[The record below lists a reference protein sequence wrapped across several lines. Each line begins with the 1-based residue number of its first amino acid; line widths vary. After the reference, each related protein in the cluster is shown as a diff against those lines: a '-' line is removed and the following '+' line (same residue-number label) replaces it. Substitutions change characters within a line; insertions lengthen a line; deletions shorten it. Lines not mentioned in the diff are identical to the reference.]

1 MSEALQNSNTLD
13 TPIQFIK
20 GVGPKRAEVL
30 HSLGISTIKDLLYY
44 FPRKYVDRTSLS
56 TIGSIQEGDEV
67 NLVGRVKSVN
77 LRRMKKGN
85 FVTANVADHT
95 GSIRLMW
102 FNAADYIHQSLK
114 VGDLLTMHGKVAAY
128 KGSHQIVHPEYD
140 KLNANEISLTTG
152 FIIPVYP
159 LTDDLKK
166 SGLENRNLR
175 KIIYLALQSVENIDD
190 HFDTD
195 LREQFDIQDLNTAL
209 RNIHYPKDFVSLEKS
224 VHRLKYDEH
233 FFLQLLLAKRKSKIK
248 ENKYDSI
255 KFKTK
260 SYNKILKNLHF
271 ELTGSQQLSLREI
284 VDDFLSENPMN
295 RMIQGDVGCGKTIV
309 SILASAIV
317 VDNNYQVAIMAPT
330 DLLSKQ
336 LFKNFK
342 SQFESIG
349 VECTLLVG
357 SLKPKEKNK
366 VLGEIKSGK
375 SNIIIGTH
383 ALFQKDVIFN
393 NLGFVVIDEQHRFG
407 VNQRQK
413 LLSKSNNPNLMA
425 MTATPI
431 PRTLAIT
438 YNGDMDLSIIDELP
452 KNRPDIHTSFIEKEN
467 LSTAFNFIREKVEDG
482 GQTIIVYPLI
492 NESEKQDLSA
502 AVESYEYLRDNIFP
516 DLTVGLM
523 HGKLEDENKNLEMK
537 NFMKGEIDILVSTTV
552 VEVGIDNPNVNVM
565 LINNSERFGLSQLHQ
580 LRGRVG
586 RGTMESY
593 CLLCSDSE
601 SPKTK
606 ERLSIIV
613 NSRNGFEIADEDLK
627 LRGPGEFFGEK
638 QSGFVKF
645 KIADLITDGPIIR
658 DARMKA
664 FEIIKNDAN
673 LSQENHSFIK
683 QKFDNEYFKLF
694 LKTAEH
700 AVDPNQDP
708 ISK

>member
-128 KGSHQIVHPEYD
+128 KGNHQIVHPEYD

-190 HFDTD
+190 HFDSD

-366 VLGEIKSGK
+366 VLDQIKSGK

-683 QKFDNEYFKLF
+683 QKFDNEYLKLF
-694 LKTAEH
+694 LKTT
-700 AVDPNQDP
+700 VN
-708 ISK
+708 

>member
-1 MSEALQNSNTLD
+1 MSEALQNSNSLD

-20 GVGPKRAEVL
+20 GVGPKRAKVL
-30 HSLGISTIKDLLYY
+30 ESLNIFTIKDLLYY
-44 FPRKYVDRTSLS
+44 FPRKYLDRTSLS
-56 TIGSIQEGDEV
+56 TIGSISEGDEV

-128 KGSHQIVHPEYD
+128 KGSPQIVHPEYD

-166 SGLENRNLR
+166 SGLDNRNLR
-175 KIIYLALQSVENIDD
+175 KIIYLALESVDSIDD
-190 HFDTD
+190 HFDKD
-195 LREQFDIQDLNTAL
+195 LRKKFNIEDLDISL
-209 RNIHYPKDFVSLEKS
+209 RNIHYPKNFESLEKS
-224 VHRLKYDEH
+224 THRLKYDEH
-233 FFLQLLLAKRKSKIK
+233 FFLQLLLAMRKSKIK

-260 SYNKILKNLHF
+260 TYNKILKNLDF

-284 VDDFLSENPMN
+284 VDDFISENPMN

-309 SILASAIV
+309 SILASSIV
-317 VDNNYQVAIMAPT
+317 VDNDYQVGIMAPT

-336 LFKNFK
+336 LYKNFK
-342 SQFESIG
+342 SHFEAIG
-349 VECTLLVG
+349 IKCSLLVG
-357 SLKPKEKNK
+357 SLKPKDKDK
-366 VLGEIKSGK
+366 VLEDIKLGK

-383 ALFQKDVIFN
+383 ALFQKDVQFH

-413 LLSKSNNPNLMA
+413 LLSKSTNPNLMA

-452 KNRPDIHTSFIEKEN
+452 KNRPDIHTSFIEKDN
-467 LSTAFNFIREKVEDG
+467 LSTAFNFIREKVESG

-502 AVESYEYLRDNIFP
+502 AVESYEYLSNSIFP
-516 DLTVGLM
+516 DLNVGLM
-523 HGKLEDENKNLEMK
+523 HGQLEDENKNNEMQK
-537 NFMKGEIDILVSTTV
+537 FMEGDIDILISTTV

-586 RGTMESY
+586 RGSLESY

-645 KIADLITDGPIIR
+645 KIADLISDGPIIR
-658 DARMKA
+658 DARMNA

-673 LSQENHSFIK
+673 LTQNNHINIK
-683 QKFDNEYFKLF
+683 QKFDDEYLQLF
-694 LKTAEH
+694 LKTT
-700 AVDPNQDP
+700 VN
-708 ISK
+708 

>member
-159 LTDDLKK
+159 LTDVLKK

-683 QKFDNEYFKLF
+683 QKFDNEYLKLF
-694 LKTAEH
+694 LKTT
-700 AVDPNQDP
+700 VN
-708 ISK
+708 

>member
-30 HSLGISTIKDLLYY
+30 QSLGICTIKDLLYY

-56 TIGSIQEGDEV
+56 TIGSIKEGDEV
-67 NLVGRVKSVN
+67 NLVGRIKSVN

-190 HFDTD
+190 HFDRD
-195 LREQFDIQDLNTAL
+195 LRGQFDIEDLNTAL
-209 RNIHYPKDFVSLEKS
+209 RNIHYPKDFESLDKS
-224 VHRLKYDEH
+224 VYRLKYDEH

-342 SQFESIG
+342 SHFESIG
-349 VECTLLVG
+349 VKCTLLVG
-357 SLKPKEKNK
+357 SLKPKEKNT
-366 VLGEIKSGK
+366 VLRDIKSGQ

-383 ALFQKDVIFN
+383 ALFQKDVKFN

-452 KNRPDIHTSFIEKEN
+452 KNRPDIHTSYIEKEN
-467 LSTAFNFIREKVEDG
+467 LSTAFNFIREKVEVG

-516 DLTVGLM
+516 DLNVGLM
-523 HGKLEDENKNLEMK
+523 HGKLEDENKNLEMQ
-537 NFMKGEIDILVSTTV
+537 NFMNGEIDILVSTTV

-586 RGTMESY
+586 RGTKESY

-627 LRGPGEFFGEK
+627 LRGPGEFFGER

-673 LSQENHSFIK
+673 LTQENHSLIK
-683 QKFDNEYFKLF
+683 QKFDDEYLDLF
-694 LKTAEH
+694 LKTT
-700 AVDPNQDP
+700 VN
-708 ISK
+708 

>member
-1 MSEALQNSNTLD
+1 MSEALQNSNSLD

-20 GVGPKRAEVL
+20 GVGPKRAKVL
-30 HSLGISTIKDLLYY
+30 ESLNIFTIKDLLYY
-44 FPRKYVDRTSLS
+44 FPRKYLDRTSLS
-56 TIGSIQEGDEV
+56 TIGSISEGDEV

-114 VGDLLTMHGKVAAY
+114 VGDLLTMHGKVATY
-128 KGSHQIVHPEYD
+128 KGSPQIVHPEYD

-166 SGLENRNLR
+166 SGLDNRNLR
-175 KIIYLALQSVENIDD
+175 KIIYLALESVDSIDD
-190 HFDTD
+190 HFDKD
-195 LREQFDIQDLNTAL
+195 LRKKFNIEDLDISL
-209 RNIHYPKDFVSLEKS
+209 RNIHYPKNFESLEKS
-224 VHRLKYDEH
+224 THRLKYDEH
-233 FFLQLLLAKRKSKIK
+233 FFLQLLLAMRKSKIK

-260 SYNKILKNLHF
+260 SYNKILKNLDF

-284 VDDFLSENPMN
+284 VDDFISENPMN

-309 SILASAIV
+309 SILASSIV
-317 VDNNYQVAIMAPT
+317 VDNDYQVGIMAPT

-336 LFKNFK
+336 LYKNFK
-342 SQFESIG
+342 SHFEAVGIKCS
-349 VECTLLVG
+349 LLVG
-357 SLKPKEKNK
+357 SLKPKEKDK
-366 VLGEIKSGK
+366 VLKDIKLGK

-383 ALFQKDVIFN
+383 ALFQKDVQFH

-413 LLSKSNNPNLMA
+413 LLSKSTNPNLMA

-452 KNRPDIHTSFIEKEN
+452 KNRPDIHTSFIEKDN
-467 LSTAFNFIREKVEDG
+467 LSTAFNFIREKVESG
-482 GQTIIVYPLI
+482 GQSIIVYPLI

-502 AVESYEYLRDNIFP
+502 AVESYEYLSNSIFP
-516 DLTVGLM
+516 DLNVGLM
-523 HGKLEDENKNLEMK
+523 HGQLEDENKNNEMQK
-537 NFMKGEIDILVSTTV
+537 FMEGDIDILVSTTV

-586 RGTMESY
+586 RGSLESY

-658 DARMKA
+658 DARMNA

-673 LSQENHSFIK
+673 LTHNNHINIK
-683 QKFDNEYFKLF
+683 QKFDDEYLQLF
-694 LKTAEH
+694 LKTT
-700 AVDPNQDP
+700 VN
-708 ISK
+708 

>member
-1 MSEALQNSNTLD
+1 LSEALQNSNTLD

-431 PRTLAIT
+431 PRTLSIT

-683 QKFDNEYFKLF
+683 QKFDNEYLKLF
-694 LKTAEH
+694 LKTT
-700 AVDPNQDP
+700 VN
-708 ISK
+708 

>member
-190 HFDTD
+190 HFDSD

-349 VECTLLVG
+349 VKCTLLVG

-366 VLGEIKSGK
+366 VLDEIKSGK

-658 DARMKA
+658 DARMNA

-683 QKFDNEYFKLF
+683 QKFDNEYLKLF
-694 LKTAEH
+694 LKTT
-700 AVDPNQDP
+700 VN
-708 ISK
+708 

>member
-1 MSEALQNSNTLD
+1 
-13 TPIQFIK
+13 
-20 GVGPKRAEVL
+20 
-30 HSLGISTIKDLLYY
+30 
-44 FPRKYVDRTSLS
+44 
-56 TIGSIQEGDEV
+56 
-67 NLVGRVKSVN
+67 
-77 LRRMKKGN
+77 MKKGN

-613 NSRNGFEIADEDLK
+613 SSRNGFEIADEDLK

-683 QKFDNEYFKLF
+683 QKFDNEYLKLF
-694 LKTAEH
+694 LKTT
-700 AVDPNQDP
+700 VN
-708 ISK
+708 

>member
-190 HFDTD
+190 HFDSD

-209 RNIHYPKDFVSLEKS
+209 RNIHYPKDFMSLEKS

-683 QKFDNEYFKLF
+683 QKFDNEYLKLF
-694 LKTAEH
+694 LKTT
-700 AVDPNQDP
+700 VN
-708 ISK
+708 

>member
-1 MSEALQNSNTLD
+1 MSEALQNSNSLD

-20 GVGPKRAEVL
+20 GVGPKRAKVL
-30 HSLGISTIKDLLYY
+30 ESLNIFTIKDLLYY
-44 FPRKYVDRTSLS
+44 FPRKYLDRTSLS
-56 TIGSIQEGDEV
+56 TIGSISEGDEV

-128 KGSHQIVHPEYD
+128 KGSPQIVHPEYD

-166 SGLENRNLR
+166 SGLDNRNLR
-175 KIIYLALQSVENIDD
+175 KIIYLALESVDSIDD
-190 HFDTD
+190 HFDKD
-195 LREQFDIQDLNTAL
+195 LRKKFNIGDLDISL
-209 RNIHYPKDFVSLEKS
+209 RNIHYPKNFESLEKS
-224 VHRLKYDEH
+224 THRLKYDEH
-233 FFLQLLLAKRKSKIK
+233 FFLQLLLAMRKSKIK

-260 SYNKILKNLHF
+260 SYNKILKNLDF

-284 VDDFLSENPMN
+284 VDDFISENPMN

-309 SILASAIV
+309 SILASSIV
-317 VDNNYQVAIMAPT
+317 VDNDYQVGIMAPT

-336 LFKNFK
+336 LYKNFK
-342 SQFESIG
+342 SHFEAIG
-349 VECTLLVG
+349 IKCSLLVG
-357 SLKPKEKNK
+357 SLKPKDKDK
-366 VLGEIKSGK
+366 VLEDVKLGE

-383 ALFQKDVIFN
+383 ALFQKDVQFH

-413 LLSKSNNPNLMA
+413 LLSKSTNPNLMA

-452 KNRPDIHTSFIEKEN
+452 KNRPDIHTSFIEKDN
-467 LSTAFNFIREKVEDG
+467 LSTAFNFIREKVESG

-502 AVESYEYLRDNIFP
+502 VVESYEYLSNSIFP
-516 DLTVGLM
+516 DLNVGLM
-523 HGKLEDENKNLEMK
+523 HGQLEDENKNNEMQK
-537 NFMKGEIDILVSTTV
+537 FMEGDIDILVSTTV

-586 RGTMESY
+586 RGSLESY

-658 DARMKA
+658 DARMNA

-673 LSQENHSFIK
+673 LTQNNHINIK
-683 QKFDNEYFKLF
+683 QKFDNEYLQLF
-694 LKTAEH
+694 LKTT
-700 AVDPNQDP
+700 VN
-708 ISK
+708 

>member
-128 KGSHQIVHPEYD
+128 KGSYQIVHPEYD
-140 KLNANEISLTTG
+140 KLNANEISLTPG

-683 QKFDNEYFKLF
+683 QKFDNEYLKLF
-694 LKTAEH
+694 LKTT
-700 AVDPNQDP
+700 VN
-708 ISK
+708 

>member
-1 MSEALQNSNTLD
+1 MSEALQNSNSLD

-20 GVGPKRAEVL
+20 GVGPKRAKVL
-30 HSLGISTIKDLLYY
+30 ESLNIFTIKDLLYY
-44 FPRKYVDRTSLS
+44 FPRKYLDRTSLS
-56 TIGSIQEGDEV
+56 TIGSISEGDEV

-102 FNAADYIHQSLK
+102 FNAADYIHKSLK
-114 VGDLLTMHGKVAAY
+114 VGDLLTMHGKVAAF
-128 KGSHQIVHPEYD
+128 KGNPQIVHPEYD

-166 SGLENRNLR
+166 SGLDNRNLR
-175 KIIYLALQSVENIDD
+175 KIIYLALESVDKIDD
-190 HFDTD
+190 HFDENLRKKFNIED
-195 LREQFDIQDLNTAL
+195 LDISL
-209 RNIHYPKDFVSLEKS
+209 RNIHYPKNFESLEKS
-224 VHRLKYDEH
+224 THRLKYDEH
-233 FFLQLLLAKRKSKIK
+233 FFLQLLLAMRKSKIK

-260 SYNKILKNLHF
+260 SYNKILKNLDF

-284 VDDFLSENPMN
+284 VDDFISENPMN

-309 SILASAIV
+309 SILASSIV
-317 VDNNYQVAIMAPT
+317 VDNDYQVGIMAPT

-336 LFKNFK
+336 LYKNFK
-342 SQFESIG
+342 SHFEAIG
-349 VECTLLVG
+349 IKCSLLVG
-357 SLKPKEKNK
+357 SLKPKDRDK
-366 VLGEIKSGK
+366 VLENIKLGK

-383 ALFQKDVIFN
+383 ALFQKDVHFH

-413 LLSKSNNPNLMA
+413 LLSKSTNPNLMA

-452 KNRPDIHTSFIEKEN
+452 KNRPDIHTSFLEKDN
-467 LSTAFNFIREKVEDG
+467 LSTAYNFIREKVESG

-502 AVESYEYLRDNIFP
+502 AVESYEYLSNSIFP
-516 DLTVGLM
+516 DLNVGLM
-523 HGKLEDENKNLEMK
+523 HGQLEDENKNNEMQK
-537 NFMKGEIDILVSTTV
+537 FMEGDIDILVSTTV

-586 RGTMESY
+586 RGSLESY

-645 KIADLITDGPIIR
+645 KIADLISDGPIIR
-658 DARMKA
+658 DARMNA

-673 LSQENHSFIK
+673 LTQNNHINIK
-683 QKFDNEYFKLF
+683 QKFDDEYLQLF
-694 LKTAEH
+694 LKTT
-700 AVDPNQDP
+700 VN
-708 ISK
+708 

>member
-1 MSEALQNSNTLD
+1 MSEALQNSNSLD

-20 GVGPKRAEVL
+20 GVGPKRAKVL
-30 HSLGISTIKDLLYY
+30 ESLNIFTIKDLLYY
-44 FPRKYVDRTSLS
+44 FPRKYLDRTSLS
-56 TIGSIQEGDEV
+56 TIGSISEGDEV

-114 VGDLLTMHGKVAAY
+114 VGDLLAMHGKVAAY
-128 KGSHQIVHPEYD
+128 KGSPQIVHPEYD

-166 SGLENRNLR
+166 SGLDNRNLR
-175 KIIYLALQSVENIDD
+175 KIIYLALESVDKIDD
-190 HFDTD
+190 HFNGNLRKKFNIED
-195 LREQFDIQDLNTAL
+195 LDISL
-209 RNIHYPKDFVSLEKS
+209 RNIHYPKNFESLEKS
-224 VHRLKYDEH
+224 THRLKYDEH
-233 FFLQLLLAKRKSKIK
+233 FFLQLLLAMRKSKIK

-260 SYNKILKNLHF
+260 LYNKILKNLDF

-284 VDDFLSENPMN
+284 VDDFISENPMN

-309 SILASAIV
+309 SILASSIV
-317 VDNNYQVAIMAPT
+317 VDNDYQVGIMAPT

-336 LFKNFK
+336 LYKNFK
-342 SQFESIG
+342 SQFETIG
-349 VECTLLVG
+349 IKCSLLVG
-357 SLKPKEKNK
+357 SLKSKEKDK
-366 VLGEIKSGK
+366 VLDDIKLGK

-383 ALFQKDVIFN
+383 ALFQKDVQFH

-452 KNRPDIHTSFIEKEN
+452 KNRPDIHTSYIERDN
-467 LSTAFNFIREKVEDG
+467 LSTAFNFIREKVESG

-502 AVESYEYLRDNIFP
+502 AVESYEYLSNSIFP
-516 DLTVGLM
+516 DLNVGLM
-523 HGKLEDENKNLEMK
+523 HGQLEDENKNNEMQK
-537 NFMKGEIDILVSTTV
+537 FMEGDIDILVSTTV

-586 RGTMESY
+586 RGSLESY

-658 DARMKA
+658 DARMNA

-673 LSQENHSFIK
+673 LIKNNHINIK
-683 QKFDNEYFKLF
+683 QKFDNEYLQLF
-694 LKTAEH
+694 LKTT
-700 AVDPNQDP
+700 VN
-708 ISK
+708 

>member
-1 MSEALQNSNTLD
+1 MSEALQNSNSLD

-20 GVGPKRAEVL
+20 GVGPKRAKVL
-30 HSLGISTIKDLLYY
+30 ESLNIFTIKDLLYY
-44 FPRKYVDRTSLS
+44 FPRKYLDRTSLS
-56 TIGSIQEGDEV
+56 TIGSISEGDEV

-128 KGSHQIVHPEYD
+128 KGSPQIVHPEYD

-166 SGLENRNLR
+166 SGLDNRNLR
-175 KIIYLALQSVENIDD
+175 KIIYLALESVDSIDD
-190 HFDTD
+190 HFDKD
-195 LREQFDIQDLNTAL
+195 LRKKFNIEDLDISL
-209 RNIHYPKDFVSLEKS
+209 RNIHYPKNFESLEKS
-224 VHRLKYDEH
+224 THRLKYDEH
-233 FFLQLLLAKRKSKIK
+233 FFLQLLLAMRKSKIK

-260 SYNKILKNLHF
+260 SYNKILKNLDF

-284 VDDFLSENPMN
+284 VDDFISENPMN

-309 SILASAIV
+309 SILASSIV
-317 VDNNYQVAIMAPT
+317 VDNDYQVGIMAPT

-336 LFKNFK
+336 LYKNFK
-342 SQFESIG
+342 SHFEAIG
-349 VECTLLVG
+349 IKCSLLVG
-357 SLKPKEKNK
+357 SLKPKDKDK
-366 VLGEIKSGK
+366 VLKDIKLGK

-383 ALFQKDVIFN
+383 ALFQKDVQFH

-413 LLSKSNNPNLMA
+413 LLSKSTNPNLMA

-452 KNRPDIHTSFIEKEN
+452 KNRPDIHTSFIEKDN
-467 LSTAFNFIREKVEDG
+467 LSTAFNFIREKVESG

-502 AVESYEYLRDNIFP
+502 AVESYEYLSNSIFP
-516 DLTVGLM
+516 DLNVGLM
-523 HGKLEDENKNLEMK
+523 HGQLEDENKNNEMQK
-537 NFMKGEIDILVSTTV
+537 FMEGDIDILVSTTV

-586 RGTMESY
+586 RGSLESY

-645 KIADLITDGPIIR
+645 KIADLISDGPIIR
-658 DARMKA
+658 DARMNA

-673 LSQENHSFIK
+673 LTQNNHINIK
-683 QKFDNEYFKLF
+683 QKFDDEYLQLF
-694 LKTAEH
+694 LKTT
-700 AVDPNQDP
+700 VN
-708 ISK
+708 

>member
-30 HSLGISTIKDLLYY
+30 YSLGISTIKDLLYY

-152 FIIPVYP
+152 FIFPVYP
-159 LTDDLKK
+159 LTYDLKK

-683 QKFDNEYFKLF
+683 QKFDNEYLKLF
-694 LKTAEH
+694 LKTT
-700 AVDPNQDP
+700 VN
-708 ISK
+708 

>member
-1 MSEALQNSNTLD
+1 LSEALQNSNSLD

-20 GVGPKRAEVL
+20 GVGPKRAKVL
-30 HSLGISTIKDLLYY
+30 ESLNIFTIKDLLYY
-44 FPRKYVDRTSLS
+44 FPRKYLDRTSLS
-56 TIGSIQEGDEV
+56 TIGSISEGDEV

-128 KGSHQIVHPEYD
+128 KGSPQIVHPEYD

-166 SGLENRNLR
+166 SGLDNRNLR
-175 KIIYLALQSVENIDD
+175 KIIYLALESVDNIDD
-190 HFDTD
+190 HFDKD
-195 LREQFDIQDLNTAL
+195 LRKKFNIEDLDISL
-209 RNIHYPKDFVSLEKS
+209 RNIHYPKNFESLEKS
-224 VHRLKYDEH
+224 THRLKYDEH
-233 FFLQLLLAKRKSKIK
+233 FFLQLLLAMRKSKIK

-260 SYNKILKNLHF
+260 SYNKILKNLDF

-284 VDDFLSENPMN
+284 VDDFISENPMN

-309 SILASAIV
+309 SILASSIV
-317 VDNNYQVAIMAPT
+317 VDNDYQVGIMAPT

-336 LFKNFK
+336 LYKNFK
-342 SQFESIG
+342 SHFEAIG
-349 VECTLLVG
+349 IKCSLLVG
-357 SLKPKEKNK
+357 SLKPKDKDK
-366 VLGEIKSGK
+366 VLKDIKLGE

-383 ALFQKDVIFN
+383 ALFQKDVQFH

-413 LLSKSNNPNLMA
+413 LLSKSTNPNLMA

-452 KNRPDIHTSFIEKEN
+452 KNRPDIHTSFIEKDN
-467 LSTAFNFIREKVEDG
+467 LSTAFNFIREKVESG

-502 AVESYEYLRDNIFP
+502 AVESYEYLSNSIFP
-516 DLTVGLM
+516 DLNVGLM
-523 HGKLEDENKNLEMK
+523 HGQLEDENKNNEMQK
-537 NFMKGEIDILVSTTV
+537 FMEGDIDILVSTTV

-586 RGTMESY
+586 RGSLESY

-658 DARMKA
+658 DARMNA

-673 LSQENHSFIK
+673 LTHNNHINIK
-683 QKFDNEYFKLF
+683 QKFDDEYLQLF
-694 LKTAEH
+694 LKTT
-700 AVDPNQDP
+700 VN
-708 ISK
+708 

>member
-1 MSEALQNSNTLD
+1 LSEALQNSNTLD

-683 QKFDNEYFKLF
+683 QKFDNEYLKLF
-694 LKTAEH
+694 LKTT
-700 AVDPNQDP
+700 VN
-708 ISK
+708 

>member
-1 MSEALQNSNTLD
+1 MSEALQNSNSLD

-20 GVGPKRAEVL
+20 GVGPKRAKVL
-30 HSLGISTIKDLLYY
+30 ESLNIFTIKDLLYY
-44 FPRKYVDRTSLS
+44 FPRKYLDRTSLS
-56 TIGSIQEGDEV
+56 TIGSISEGDEV

-128 KGSHQIVHPEYD
+128 KGSPQIVHPEYD

-166 SGLENRNLR
+166 SGLDNRNLR
-175 KIIYLALQSVENIDD
+175 KIIYLALESVDSIDD
-190 HFDTD
+190 HFDKD
-195 LREQFDIQDLNTAL
+195 LRKKFNIEDLDISL
-209 RNIHYPKDFVSLEKS
+209 RNIHYPKNFESLEKS
-224 VHRLKYDEH
+224 THRLKYDEH
-233 FFLQLLLAKRKSKIK
+233 FFLQLLLAMRKSKIK

-260 SYNKILKNLHF
+260 SYNKILKNLDF

-284 VDDFLSENPMN
+284 VDDFISENPMN

-309 SILASAIV
+309 SILASSIV
-317 VDNNYQVAIMAPT
+317 VDNDYQVGIMAPT

-336 LFKNFK
+336 LYKNFK
-342 SQFESIG
+342 SHFEAIG
-349 VECTLLVG
+349 IKCSLLVG
-357 SLKPKEKNK
+357 SLKPKDKDK
-366 VLGEIKSGK
+366 VLKDIKLGK

-383 ALFQKDVIFN
+383 ALFQKDVQFH

-413 LLSKSNNPNLMA
+413 LLSKSTNPNLMA

-452 KNRPDIHTSFIEKEN
+452 KNRIPVTTKVVDQIKIEKVYD
-467 LSTAFNFIREKVEDG
+467 FIKTKIALGR
-482 GQTIIVYPLI
+482 QAIIVYPLVK
-492 NESEKQDLSA
+492 ESEKSDLA
-502 AVESYEYLRDNIFP
+502 AAIDAFESLSSIQFSKIK
-516 DLTVGLM
+516 LGLV
-523 HGKLEDENKNLEMK
+523 HGKMNPEEKEKVISQFNKNK
-537 NFMKGEIDILVSTTV
+537 IKILISTTV
-552 VEVGIDNPNVNVM
+552 VEVGLDVPNATIM
-565 LINNSERFGLSQLHQ
+565 LVEHAERFGLTQLHQ

-586 RGTMESY
+586 RGSEKSY
-593 CLLCSDSE
+593 CILVKRNHSNMSRTRLAIM
-601 SPKTK
+601 
-606 ERLSIIV
+606 ERT
-613 NSRNGFEIADEDLK
+613 NDGFLIADEDLK
-627 LRGPGEFFGEK
+627 LRGPGEVFGK
-638 QSGFVKF
+638 RQSGFF
-645 KIADLITDGPIIR
+645 QYKIADIAKDGEIIR
-658 DARMKA
+658 EARELA
-664 FEIIKNDAN
+664 FDLVKI
-673 LSQENHSFIK
+673 
-683 QKFDNEYFKLF
+683 
-694 LKTAEH
+694 
-700 AVDPNQDP
+700 DPNLCKPFNRD
-708 ISK
+708 IKEIFAKKYSHHLENLKLI

>member
-1 MSEALQNSNTLD
+1 
-13 TPIQFIK
+13 
-20 GVGPKRAEVL
+20 
-30 HSLGISTIKDLLYY
+30 
-44 FPRKYVDRTSLS
+44 
-56 TIGSIQEGDEV
+56 
-67 NLVGRVKSVN
+67 
-77 LRRMKKGN
+77 MKKGN

-190 HFDTD
+190 HFDSD

-683 QKFDNEYFKLF
+683 QKFDNEYLKLF
-694 LKTAEH
+694 LKTT
-700 AVDPNQDP
+700 VN
-708 ISK
+708 

>member
-30 HSLGISTIKDLLYY
+30 QSLGICTIKDLLYY

-56 TIGSIQEGDEV
+56 TIGSIKEGDEV
-67 NLVGRVKSVN
+67 NLVGRIKSVN

-152 FIIPVYP
+152 FIIPVYR

-190 HFDTD
+190 HFDRD
-195 LREQFDIQDLNTAL
+195 LRGQFDIEDLNTAL
-209 RNIHYPKDFVSLEKS
+209 RNIHYPKDFESLDKS
-224 VHRLKYDEH
+224 VYRLKYDEH

-260 SYNKILKNLHF
+260 SYNKILKDLHF

-342 SQFESIG
+342 SHFESIG
-349 VECTLLVG
+349 VKCTLLVG
-357 SLKPKEKNK
+357 SLKPKEKNT
-366 VLGEIKSGK
+366 VLRDIKSGQ

-383 ALFQKDVIFN
+383 ALFQKDVKFN

-452 KNRPDIHTSFIEKEN
+452 KNRPDIHTSYIEKEN
-467 LSTAFNFIREKVEDG
+467 LSTAFNFIREKVEVG

-516 DLTVGLM
+516 DLNVGLM
-523 HGKLEDENKNLEMK
+523 HGKLEDENKNLEMQ
-537 NFMKGEIDILVSTTV
+537 NFMNGEIDILVSTTV

-586 RGTMESY
+586 RGTKESY

-627 LRGPGEFFGEK
+627 LRGPGEFFGER

-673 LSQENHSFIK
+673 LTQENHSLIK
-683 QKFDNEYFKLF
+683 QKFDDEYLDLF
-694 LKTAEH
+694 LKTT
-700 AVDPNQDP
+700 VN
-708 ISK
+708 

>member
-190 HFDTD
+190 HFDSD
-195 LREQFDIQDLNTAL
+195 LREQFDIEDLNTAL
-209 RNIHYPKDFVSLEKS
+209 RNIHYPKNFMSLEKS

-366 VLGEIKSGK
+366 VLGDIKSGK

-413 LLSKSNNPNLMA
+413 LLSKSNNPNLMT

-683 QKFDNEYFKLF
+683 QKFDNEYLKLF
-694 LKTAEH
+694 LKTT
-700 AVDPNQDP
+700 VN
-708 ISK
+708 

>member
-1 MSEALQNSNTLD
+1 MSEALQNSNSLD

-20 GVGPKRAEVL
+20 GVGPKRAKVL
-30 HSLGISTIKDLLYY
+30 ESLNIFTIKDLLYY
-44 FPRKYVDRTSLS
+44 FPRKYLDRTSLS
-56 TIGSIQEGDEV
+56 TIGSISEGDEV

-128 KGSHQIVHPEYD
+128 KGSPQIVHPEYD

-166 SGLENRNLR
+166 SGLDNRNLR
-175 KIIYLALQSVENIDD
+175 KIIYLALESVDSIDD
-190 HFDTD
+190 HFDKD
-195 LREQFDIQDLNTAL
+195 LRKKFNIEDLDISL
-209 RNIHYPKDFVSLEKS
+209 RNIHYPKNFELLEKS
-224 VHRLKYDEH
+224 THRLKYDEH
-233 FFLQLLLAKRKSKIK
+233 FFLQLLLAMRKSKIK

-260 SYNKILKNLHF
+260 SYNKILKNLDF

-284 VDDFLSENPMN
+284 VDDFISENPMN

-309 SILASAIV
+309 SILASSIV
-317 VDNNYQVAIMAPT
+317 VDNDYQVGIMAPT

-336 LFKNFK
+336 LYKNFK
-342 SQFESIG
+342 SHFEAIG
-349 VECTLLVG
+349 IKCSLLVG
-357 SLKPKEKNK
+357 SLKPKDKDK
-366 VLGEIKSGK
+366 VLKDIKLGK

-383 ALFQKDVIFN
+383 ALFQKDVQFH

-413 LLSKSNNPNLMA
+413 LLSKSTNPNLMA

-438 YNGDMDLSIIDELP
+438 YNGDMDLSIINELP
-452 KNRPDIHTSFIEKEN
+452 KNRPDIHTSFIEKDN
-467 LSTAFNFIREKVEDG
+467 LSTAFNFVREKVESG

-502 AVESYEYLRDNIFP
+502 AVESYEYLNNSIFP
-516 DLTVGLM
+516 DLNVGLM
-523 HGKLEDENKNLEMK
+523 HGQLEDENKNNEMQK
-537 NFMKGEIDILVSTTV
+537 FMEGDIDILISTTV

-586 RGTMESY
+586 RGSLESY

-658 DARMKA
+658 DARMNA

-673 LSQENHSFIK
+673 LTQNNHINIK
-683 QKFDNEYFKLF
+683 QKFDDEYLQLF
-694 LKTAEH
+694 LKTT
-700 AVDPNQDP
+700 VN
-708 ISK
+708 

>member
-1 MSEALQNSNTLD
+1 MSEALQNSNSLD

-20 GVGPKRAEVL
+20 GVGPKRAKVL
-30 HSLGISTIKDLLYY
+30 ESLNIFTIKDLLYY
-44 FPRKYVDRTSLS
+44 FPRKYLDRTSLS
-56 TIGSIQEGDEV
+56 TIGSISEGDEV

-128 KGSHQIVHPEYD
+128 KGSPQIVHPEYD

-166 SGLENRNLR
+166 SGLDNRNLR
-175 KIIYLALQSVENIDD
+175 KIIYLALESVESIDD
-190 HFDTD
+190 HFEKD
-195 LREQFDIQDLNTAL
+195 LRKKFNIEDLDISL
-209 RNIHYPKDFVSLEKS
+209 RNIHYPKNFESLEKS
-224 VHRLKYDEH
+224 THRLKYDEH
-233 FFLQLLLAKRKSKIK
+233 FFLQLLLAMRKSKIK

-260 SYNKILKNLHF
+260 SYNKILKNLDF

-284 VDDFLSENPMN
+284 VDDFISENPMN

-309 SILASAIV
+309 SILASSIV
-317 VDNNYQVAIMAPT
+317 VDNDYQVGIMAPT

-336 LFKNFK
+336 LYKNFK
-342 SQFESIG
+342 SHFEAIG
-349 VECTLLVG
+349 IKCSLLVG
-357 SLKPKEKNK
+357 SLKPKDKDK
-366 VLGEIKSGK
+366 VLKDIKLGK

-383 ALFQKDVIFN
+383 ALFQKDVQFH
-393 NLGFVVIDEQHRFG
+393 NLGFIVIDEQHRFG

-413 LLSKSNNPNLMA
+413 LLSKSTNPNLMA

-438 YNGDMDLSIIDELP
+438 YNGDMELSIIDELP
-452 KNRPDIHTSFIEKEN
+452 KNRPDIHTSFIEKDN
-467 LSTAFNFIREKVEDG
+467 LSTAFNFIREKVESG

-502 AVESYEYLRDNIFP
+502 AVESYEYLSNSIFP
-516 DLTVGLM
+516 DLNVGLM
-523 HGKLEDENKNLEMK
+523 HGQLEDENKNNEMQK
-537 NFMKGEIDILVSTTV
+537 FMEGDIDILVSTTV

-586 RGTMESY
+586 RGSLESY

-658 DARMKA
+658 DARMNA

-673 LSQENHSFIK
+673 LTQNNHINIK
-683 QKFDNEYFKLF
+683 QKFDDEYLQLF
-694 LKTAEH
+694 LKTT
-700 AVDPNQDP
+700 VN
-708 ISK
+708 